1 MSALINSELVNS
13 ESVRKQLLRAYYVP
27 GPVVSAGSLSPNK
40 IGRSPSYLLCEKTE
54 NAQGI
59 SDLPESDKR

>member
-1 MSALINSELVNS
+1 M
-13 ESVRKQLLRAYYVP
+13 P

-40 IGRSPSYLLCEKTE
+40 IGRSPSYLLGEKTE